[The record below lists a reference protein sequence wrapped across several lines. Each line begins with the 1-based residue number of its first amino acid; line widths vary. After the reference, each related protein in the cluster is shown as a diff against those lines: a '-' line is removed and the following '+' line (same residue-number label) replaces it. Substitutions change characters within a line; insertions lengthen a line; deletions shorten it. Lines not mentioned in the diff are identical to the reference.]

1 MQPSAP
7 KYAHKLPPLRDEA
20 AKLSPG
26 FSGPGLATLLE
37 RFNESP
43 SEAARAAPFT
53 AQPALPRGTDPAR
66 PDGAGRRK
74 MPAAALA
81 PTATAKSRLTL
92 GSVVSVLAG
101 VMLVPI
107 SFLFFLWWQDSA
119 PQDKEPSEIL
129 TVESAPAV
137 VQPAQSA
144 STSEVAL
151 AAPDGV
157 ETATRP
163 SISPEPPQVATV
175 DMPASLPLPAAVAT
189 ADEAWTAPET
199 VATADESLALPTPA
213 ADAAVD
219 GPESASP
226 AEEIAQA
233 EATGSIVEAAPA
245 PQRRPAVKVNTVK
258 TVAIA
263 PPRETMPYDGAMA
276 LGSPAEPQST
286 DEWMETKTAVDM
298 HAKAEQSS
306 ETVKVADGG
315 LKVRVTGRDK
325 RWVQVTDPATSTTGW
340 IYDRFLIPA
349 EPPAP

>member
-119 PQDKEPSEIL
+119 PQDKGPSQIL
-129 TVESAPAV
+129 TVESAPAPDPV

-144 STSEVAL
+144 STSEAAL

-189 ADEAWTAPET
+189 PTRPGPLPKRLQRPM
-199 VATADESLALPTPA
+199 SLWP
-213 ADAAVD
+213 
-219 GPESASP
+219 SP
-226 AEEIAQA
+226 LRQRMPPS
-233 EATGSIVEAAPA
+233 TGRKARR
-245 PQRRPAVKVNTVK
+245 PQRRSHKPKRPGPSSK
-258 TVAIA
+258 RLR
-263 PPRETMPYDGAMA
+263 PR
-276 LGSPAEPQST
+276 S
-286 DEWMETKTAVDM
+286 
-298 HAKAEQSS
+298 
-306 ETVKVADGG
+306 GG
-315 LKVRVTGRDK
+315 QR
-325 RWVQVTDPATSTTGW
+325 
-340 IYDRFLIPA
+340 
-349 EPPAP
+349 